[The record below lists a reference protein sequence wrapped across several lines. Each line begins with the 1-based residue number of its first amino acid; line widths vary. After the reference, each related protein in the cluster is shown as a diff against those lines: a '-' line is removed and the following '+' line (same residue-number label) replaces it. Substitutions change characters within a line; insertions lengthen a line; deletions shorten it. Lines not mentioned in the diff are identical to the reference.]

1 MGGADLGRRDAWSQV
16 RLVAARRPRRPRRR
30 AGSTVT
36 VDERGPAAGF
46 SAAVQEVADAVTD
59 RFALAVG
66 VVRMESLGL
75 LA

>member
-16 RLVAARRPRRPRRR
+16 RLVAARRPRRR